1 MGAYGTNVPT
11 TRAIPGRNVESV
23 SELRFQ
29 VPGMTCGHCVNAVKT
44 EVAGVAGVTSVDV
57 DLETKNVVVQGAHLD
72 LEAIKAAVDEAGY
85 EAVGIA

>member
-1 MGAYGTNVPT
+1 M
-11 TRAIPGRNVESV
+11 

-44 EVAGVAGVTSVDV
+44 EVAGVSGVTAVDV
-57 DLETKNVVVQGAHLD
+57 DLDSKNVVVHGTNLD

-85 EAVGIA
+85 EAVGIS